1 MGLFSGILD
10 TVTSSAAKLAPLATF
25 INPGVGA
32 AMGAVGSYL
41 GGQSANKANQQ
52 MAQNQMAFQ
61 SAQTQQQMDFQERM
75 SNTAYQRST
84 ADLIKAGLN
93 PMLAYTQGGAST
105 PTGGAGTGATATMEN
120 VVGNATN
127 SAFQSAQIAQ
137 QVRNNQAQ
145 LQLTGAQIDQTEAD
159 AGYKRQLTTSE
170 ILKSPAYKL
179 QDKAMLADIALKNNT
194 AEQMHQKAINERL
207 GVPYGYL
214 GSGQAARTGYN
225 LLNSAKANSK
235 PLKSNG
241 NEYNYGQINP

>member
-1 MGLFSGILD
+1 MGLFSGVMDAI
-10 TVTSSAAKLAPLATF
+10 TTTAAKAAPIASF

-32 AMGAVGSYL
+32 ALGAVGSYL
-41 GGQSANKANQQ
+41 GTQSANKANQQ

-61 SAQTQQQMDFQERM
+61 GAQTQEQMDFQERM

-84 ADLIKAGLN
+84 ADLKKAGLN

-105 PTGGAGTGATATMEN
+105 PTGAAGTGATATMEN
-120 VVGNATN
+120 ALGNATN
-127 SAFQSAQIAQ
+127 SAMNAAQMSQQIRNAQ
-137 QVRNNQAQ
+137 TQEQ
-145 LQLTGAQIDQTEAD
+145 LITSQIDNTEAD

-179 QDKAMLADIALKNNT
+179 QDKKMLADIALANNT
-194 AEQMHQKAINERL
+194 AEQMREKATNERL

-214 GSGQAARTGYN
+214 GSGQVARTGYN

-241 NEYNYGQINP
+241 SEYNYGKINP